1 MQTAATAFVAPIVIA
16 TPTPIDTLRLA
27 IDQLEVANYDPNGI
41 VLHPNDWAKVE
52 LTKESTGG
60 YIKSDPALANVRTLW
75 GRGVVVTTAQT
86 AGTFLVGDF
95 QRAATLYDR
104 QDPTLD
110 IATQDQDDFLRN
122 LLKLRM
128 ELRLS
133 LTVELP
139 GALVTGEFA

>member
-1 MQTAATAFVAPIVIA
+1 MGSRRRC
-16 TPTPIDTLRLA
+16 DDR
-27 IDQLEVANYDPNGI
+27 AN
-41 VLHPNDWAKVE
+41 
-52 LTKESTGG
+52 
-60 YIKSDPALANVRTLW
+60 R
-75 GRGVVVTTAQT
+75 R
-86 AGTFLVGDF
+86 TFLVGDF